1 MTAEP
6 NISNSPKPANADEQ
20 VPLVVDLDGT
30 LSRTDTLHEGVLALV
45 ARDPQ
50 ALLSLPAWLREGRA
64 GFKARLA
71 DRGVLEANAL
81 PLNDAVIGLVEAAR
95 AEGRPT

>member
-1 MTAEP
+1 MTADTEKSQAAGP
-6 NISNSPKPANADEQ
+6 SAETRP

-64 GFKARLA
+64 G
-71 DRGVLEANAL
+71 V
-81 PLNDAVIGLVEAAR
+81 
-95 AEGRPT
+95 